1 MIETD
6 NATIDFF
13 NEIKAEGKKIERA
26 ILLSLFGLFL
36 ALFGILSAHRVTF
49 YAGLAILLVEFT
61 CFAYRSMRESK
72 LSDQMLAASKQD
84 FVDFEND
91 MKLIQARFAPGQHL
105 H

>member
-1 MIETD
+1 M
-6 NATIDFF
+6 DFF
-13 NEIKAEGKKIERA
+13 NEMKAEGKKIKRA
-26 ILLSLFGLFL
+26 GLLSLFGLFL

-49 YAGLAILLVEFT
+49 YAGFAILLVEFT
-61 CFAYRSMRESK
+61 YFVYRLVRESK
-72 LSDQMLAASKQD
+72 LSDQMLAASEQD